1 MTMLR
6 QLFAFGLL
14 AGLAAPLAA
23 APPPKVV
30 EEKLPPATD
39 KQWQDSANNLKQIG
53 LAIHSFHDATGS
65 FPNNTR
71 QNDKP
76 LLSWRVQILPYLG
89 EQDLYKQFNLAEPWD
104 SEANK
109 KFIEKMPKVLAPIRV
124 KGKAGETYY
133 RGFEG
138 PGAVFEKGL
147 NIRIAS
153 ITDGTSNTALV
164 VEAGEPV
171 VWTKPDDLPFDPAK
185 DLPKLGGLFDGE
197 FNLLLCDGSVHRVR
211 KDFDAAT
218 MKLVIQRADGNVIN
232 FDAIYLK
239 K

>member
-6 QLFAFGLL
+6 QLFALGLL
-14 AGLAAPLAA
+14 AGLAPWLAA

-39 KQWQDSANNLKQIG
+39 KQWQDSANNLKQIA

-65 FPNNTR
+65 FPNNS
-71 QNDKP
+71 QVGGKP
-76 LLSWRVQILPYLG
+76 ALSWRVLILPYLG
-89 EQDLYKQFNLAEPWD
+89 EQDLYKQFNQNEPWD

-109 KFIEKMPKVLAPIRV
+109 KLIEKMPKVFAPIRV
-124 KGKAGETYY
+124 KAKAGETFY

-138 PGAVFEKGL
+138 PGTVFEKGL

-197 FNLLLCDGSVHRVR
+197 FNMLLCDGSVRPVR
-211 KDFDAAT
+211 KDFDAAM
-218 MKLVIQRADGNVIN
+218 MKLVIQRADGNVID
-232 FDAIYLK
+232 FGGLDPK